1 GTVCVVGKMRDL
13 ILQLSKSSIY
23 STKPGIGLIGSS
35 VLVKNMSMA
44 WQNVLYIVAAILVIM
59 LCVFTL
65 VIRGKA
71 KSDSAQ
77 AEKQT
82 QTVMEDEKRAPL
94 FSGLLCSVYFLY
106 FCTCYGYYLIVTWL
120 PSYLQTERG
129 FDGGAIGLASALVAV
144 VGVPGALFFS
154 HLSDKFRNSKVKVI
168 LGLEIV
174 AAAMLAFTVLSPNTT
189 MLMVS
194 LTLYGLLGKMA
205 VDPILI
211 SFVSEQASAKSLGR
225 AFSLFNFF
233 GMSSA
238 VVAPTL
244 TGFISDVTG
253 SKEISFVISA
263 CLVVTG
269 TLIFA
274 VVTLYKKKATQ
285 RIASA

>member
-1 GTVCVVGKMRDL
+1 
-13 ILQLSKSSIY
+13 
-23 STKPGIGLIGSS
+23 
-35 VLVKNMSMA
+35 
-44 WQNVLYIVAAILVIM
+44 M

-65 VIRGKA
+65 IIRGKA

-82 QTVMEDEKRAPL
+82 QTVTEDEKRAPL

-106 FCTCYGYYLIVTWL
+106 FCTCYGYYLIVTCCPLISRLKEDLMAELSGWHQRWWRWL
-120 PSYLQTERG
+120 AYRG
-129 FDGGAIGLASALVAV
+129 VI
-144 VGVPGALFFS
+144 FS

-211 SFVSEQASAKSLGR
+211 SFVSEQASAKVWEELS
-225 AFSLFNFF
+225 AF
-233 GMSSA
+233 
-238 VVAPTL
+238 
-244 TGFISDVTG
+244 
-253 SKEISFVISA
+253 
-263 CLVVTG
+263 
-269 TLIFA
+269 
-274 VVTLYKKKATQ
+274 
-285 RIASA
+285 

>member
-1 GTVCVVGKMRDL
+1 
-13 ILQLSKSSIY
+13 
-23 STKPGIGLIGSS
+23 
-35 VLVKNMSMA
+35 
-44 WQNVLYIVAAILVIM
+44 
-59 LCVFTL
+59 
-65 VIRGKA
+65 
-71 KSDSAQ
+71 
-77 AEKQT
+77 
-82 QTVMEDEKRAPL
+82 
-94 FSGLLCSVYFLY
+94 
-106 FCTCYGYYLIVTWL
+106 
-120 PSYLQTERG
+120 
-129 FDGGAIGLASALVAV
+129 
-144 VGVPGALFFS
+144 
-154 HLSDKFRNSKVKVI
+154 
-168 LGLEIV
+168 
-174 AAAMLAFTVLSPNTT
+174 MLAFTVLSPNTT

-285 RIASA
+285 RIASV

>member
-1 GTVCVVGKMRDL
+1 MSETKKSGIDYWKQIVVVMSLGWVAIWIYRTVL
-13 ILQLSKSSIY
+13 TPIY
-23 STKPGIGLIGSS
+23 PEIQASLD
-35 VLVKNMSMA
+35 
-44 WQNVLYIVAAILVIM
+44 NV
-59 LCVFTL
+59 
-65 VIRGKA
+65 
-71 KSDSAQ
+71 S
-77 AEKQT
+77 
-82 QTVMEDEKRAPL
+82 
-94 FSGLLCSVYFLY
+94 
-106 FCTCYGYYLIVTWL
+106 
-120 PSYLQTERG
+120 
-129 FDGGAIGLASALVAV
+129 
-144 VGVPGALFFS
+144 
-154 HLSDKFRNSKVKVI
+154 NKVKVI

>member
-1 GTVCVVGKMRDL
+1 
-13 ILQLSKSSIY
+13 
-23 STKPGIGLIGSS
+23 
-35 VLVKNMSMA
+35 
-44 WQNVLYIVAAILVIM
+44 
-59 LCVFTL
+59 
-65 VIRGKA
+65 
-71 KSDSAQ
+71 
-77 AEKQT
+77 
-82 QTVMEDEKRAPL
+82 
-94 FSGLLCSVYFLY
+94 
-106 FCTCYGYYLIVTWL
+106 
-120 PSYLQTERG
+120 
-129 FDGGAIGLASALVAV
+129 DGGAIGLASALVAV

>member
-1 GTVCVVGKMRDL
+1 M
-13 ILQLSKSSIY
+13 
-23 STKPGIGLIGSS
+23 
-35 VLVKNMSMA
+35 
-44 WQNVLYIVAAILVIM
+44 
-59 LCVFTL
+59 
-65 VIRGKA
+65 
-71 KSDSAQ
+71 
-77 AEKQT
+77 
-82 QTVMEDEKRAPL
+82 
-94 FSGLLCSVYFLY
+94 
-106 FCTCYGYYLIVTWL
+106 
-120 PSYLQTERG
+120 
-129 FDGGAIGLASALVAV
+129 AV

-274 VVTLYKKKATQ
+274 VVTLYKKESNATYCFSLKIIISTVSLFYIYLFL
-285 RIASA
+285 IAKPITTLSDA